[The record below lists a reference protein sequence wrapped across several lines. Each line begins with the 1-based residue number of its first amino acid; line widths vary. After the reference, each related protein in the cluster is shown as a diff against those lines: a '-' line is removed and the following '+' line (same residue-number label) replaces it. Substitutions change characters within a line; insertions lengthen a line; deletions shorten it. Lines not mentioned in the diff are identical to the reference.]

1 MQSRRSHQLSILLS
15 AAVLAVIIVGALWPQ
30 EYLPYDPTA
39 MSLAD
44 RLLPIMGVD
53 RAGRLHVL
61 GTDGIGRD
69 NLSRMIYSSRYSLLI
84 SLAAAAITTL
94 AAVIFGLSAGYVGGR
109 YDTVIMRMVDA
120 HLSLPVI
127 LVAVALAAIMGR
139 GIVALASI
147 LAFTGWASYTRVLR
161 GEALTLRD
169 SGFVLAAR
177 SIGATTSHILRRSV
191 LPNTVSTITVMT
203 TFSIARFILIESS
216 VSFLGMG
223 ITPPASSW
231 GTMVG
236 EGREYIFE
244 APWVSAL
251 PGLMIVITVMAIN
264 FLGDGLRD
272 RWDPHSRTM

>member
-1 MQSRRSHQLSILLS
+1 
-15 AAVLAVIIVGALWPQ
+15 
-30 EYLPYDPTA
+30 
-39 MSLAD
+39 
-44 RLLPIMGVD
+44 
-53 RAGRLHVL
+53 
-61 GTDGIGRD
+61 
-69 NLSRMIYSSRYSLLI
+69 
-84 SLAAAAITTL
+84 
-94 AAVIFGLSAGYVGGR
+94 
-109 YDTVIMRMVDA
+109 VDA
-120 HLSLPVI
+120 LLSLPVI

-251 PGLMIVITVMAIN
+251 PGLMIVVTVMAIN